1 MQRIPFTRV
10 TGKLLFP
17 KALIDSWLLD
27 QAEGVP
33 TIASLPHVVAGSH
46 DPLLEWA
53 VRESGSEL
61 ALLFDGSLAG
71 LERLAQRRAVASGL
85 HVIDSDT
92 KSYNVPQ
99 VRARLP
105 REPVVVL
112 EWAWREQG
120 LIVAADNPLG
130 IERLAD
136 LDRVRF
142 ATRQPEAGSRLLLD
156 HLLRTEERG
165 PETVHADGLP
175 LARRPKWRSR

>member
-33 TIASLPHVVAGSH
+33 TIALLPHVVAGSH

-71 LERLAQRRAVASGL
+71 LERLELLNLTRERIVDAKGHSVSVVGGGWRIECRVNQTRHSMLDTRR
-85 HVIDSDT
+85 
-92 KSYNVPQ
+92 
-99 VRARLP
+99 
-105 REPVVVL
+105 
-112 EWAWREQG
+112 
-120 LIVAADNPLG
+120 
-130 IERLAD
+130 
-136 LDRVRF
+136 
-142 ATRQPEAGSRLLLD
+142 
-156 HLLRTEERG
+156 
-165 PETVHADGLP
+165 
-175 LARRPKWRSR
+175 